1 MTIYNMACGT
11 YTLNGLNTAC
21 KESSLGGIRRVYFA
35 LADDVAEVTVTA
47 DKITG
52 ITMADGKKFKEYKL
66 LKNTGSMTSTLNVS
80 DTAASYFTNEI
91 TLQFMKQETA
101 KRIEIMSLLMAE
113 TVAIVQDANGTYWY
127 MGKDYPITAT
137 GGTAE
142 TGTAA
147 GDANRYEL
155 TLSDDS
161 KELPYEVNADILTDI
176 VDPIA

>member
-1 MTIYNMACGT
+1 MACGT
-11 YTLNGLNTAC
+11 YTLSGLNTAC

-35 LADDVAEVTVTA
+35 LADDVASVTVTA
-47 DKITG
+47 DKITA
-52 ITMADGKKFKEYKL
+52 ITMVGDKKFKEYKL
-66 LKNTGSMTSTLNVS
+66 LKNTGSLTSTLNVS
-80 DTAASYFTNEI
+80 DTAASYFTNEV

-113 TVAIVQDANGTYWY
+113 TVAIVQDANGAYWY

-137 GGTAE
+137 AGTAE

-147 GDANRYEL
+147 GDSNRYEI

-161 KELPYEVNADILTDI
+161 KELPYEVENTVLNDI
-176 VDPIA
+176 VDLVA

>member
-1 MTIYNMACGT
+1 MACGT

-35 LADDVAEVTVTA
+35 LADDVSEVTVTA
-47 DKITG
+47 DKISG
-52 ITMADGKKFKEYKL
+52 ITMVGSKKFKEYKL
-66 LKNTGSMTSTLNVS
+66 LKNTGSLTSTLNVS
-80 DTAASYFTNEI
+80 DTSASYFTNEI
-91 TLQFMKQETA
+91 TLQFMRQETA

-113 TVAIVQDANGTYWY
+113 TVAIVEDANGLLWY
-127 MGKDYPITAT
+127 MGKDNPISAT

-147 GDANRYEL
+147 GDSNRYEI

-161 KELPYEVNADILTDI
+161 LVLPYEVEKSVLENI
-176 VDPIA
+176 VDSVA

>member
-1 MTIYNMACGT
+1 MACGT
-11 YTLNGLNTAC
+11 YTLSGLNTAC

-35 LADDVAEVTVTA
+35 LADDVSDVTVTA
-47 DKITG
+47 DKITA
-52 ITMADGKKFKEYKL
+52 ITMVDGKKFKEYKL
-66 LKNTGSMTSTLNVS
+66 LKNTGSLTSTLNVS
-80 DTAASYFTNEI
+80 DTAASYFTNEV

-113 TVAIVQDANGTYWY
+113 TVAIVQDANGAYWY

-137 GGTAE
+137 AGTAE

-147 GDANRYEL
+147 GDSNRYEI

-161 KELPYEVNADILTDI
+161 KELPYEVENTVLNDI
-176 VDPIA
+176 VDLVA